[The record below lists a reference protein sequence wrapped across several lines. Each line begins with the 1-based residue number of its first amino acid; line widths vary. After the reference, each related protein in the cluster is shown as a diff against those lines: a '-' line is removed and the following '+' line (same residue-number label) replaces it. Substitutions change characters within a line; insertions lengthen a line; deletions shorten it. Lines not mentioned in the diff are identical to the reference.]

1 MGGECCMMEGR
12 NAYWDFVGKPEGNK
26 PHNLLF
32 NGYGGGVSLGVK
44 QLEHEADH
52 SSLSSAEVK
61 NKHNYTSSP
70 PCNLQCKVIL
80 EELNVNH
87 RVKEFPSFMHPK
99 GLLPYFQKPV
109 TGPYSP
115 SEKFSHT
122 LRSSFSEIHFNI
134 ILLSTARLP
143 NGLFPWHLPCSTTP
157 NLLNLSQV
165 IWLVT
170 EWH

>member
-1 MGGECCMMEGR
+1 MGT
-12 NAYWDFVGKPEGNK
+12 
-26 PHNLLF
+26 
-32 NGYGGGVSLGVK
+32 GGGVSLGVK

-143 NGLFPWHLPCSTTP
+143 NGLFP
-157 NLLNLSQV
+157 
-165 IWLVT
+165 
-170 EWH
+170 